1 MLTELYCDAFKP
13 SCPQPITFT
22 PGLNIVL
29 GTKGATNSIGK
40 STTLMIIDYVFG
52 GDDYLRLSKDV
63 KHNIGDH
70 TFKFAFDFGGE
81 RHYYMRGTQNPNEI
95 TVCDSS
101 YTPIATQ
108 PLADFRNV
116 LANGYGVSGNGA
128 TWRNMVSGSFRIW
141 QRDNDK
147 TTLPLSTHRSDT
159 HRAGITRLLALFGVL
174 GEVHEALKLEEEAKA
189 AVEAARVASQ
199 HYALNIANNMGEVER
214 NLKRIG
220 LLEQQIAELGATFS
234 TVNKSEM
241 SAEQAKIVASLRREE
256 TPLLRQQTRL
266 INQLNALNAN
276 TELAKRNRA
285 STVIEQLSEFFP
297 DADLARLEQV
307 EEFRKTVK
315 GIVTKQAKKQIA
327 QTKEQLTAVKQRLH
341 RLDAQIAEIV
351 EPDSIDMKTADSYHI
366 LKTELGR
373 LKAAN
378 KAYEKKREFQEQKKA
393 AEARVEK
400 DSKGLLKDI
409 EKKMNRALKHIDGQ
423 FTKEQRN
430 PPKLTLTS
438 IDKYA
443 YAIADDTGTG
453 SGYRSLLSFDIAL
466 LEESSLPVIIE
477 DSMMFKQIE
486 TDAVERIVTHLD
498 IYNTKQVFIALDEI
512 DKYDKP
518 TQEIIQA
525 HTRLKLGPGSEALF
539 GREWGKKTNDAK

>member
-13 SCPQPITFT
+13 SCPKPITFT
-22 PGLNIVL
+22 PGLNIIL

-40 STTLMIIDYVFG
+40 STMLMILDYVFG

-70 TFKFAFDFGGE
+70 TFKFAFDFKGE
-81 RHYYMRGTQNPNEI
+81 RHYYMRGTQSPNEI

-101 YTPIATQ
+101 YTPITTQ
-108 PLADFRNV
+108 PLKDFRDV
-116 LANGYGVSGNGA
+116 LAIGYGVSANGT

-174 GEVHEALKLEEEAKA
+174 GEVQEALLLEEEAKA
-189 AVEAARVASQ
+189 AVEAAKVAAQ
-199 HYALNIANNMGEVER
+199 HYSLNIAKNKKEVEE
-214 NLKRIG
+214 NLKRIEQ
-220 LLEQQIAELGATFS
+220 LEQQVKELEATFH
-234 TVNKSEM
+234 TANKSEM
-241 SAEQAKIVASLRREE
+241 SAEQAKIVAGLRREE

-276 TELAKRNRA
+276 TELAGKNRA
-285 STVIEQLSEFFP
+285 STVIEQLAEFFP
-297 DADLARLEQV
+297 EADLARLEQV
-307 EEFRKTVK
+307 EHFRKNVK
-315 GIVTKQAKKQIA
+315 NIVTKQAKKQIA
-327 QTKEQLTAVKQRLH
+327 QAEEKLAAVQQNLRKVN
-341 RLDAQIAEIV
+341 AQIAEIV
-351 EPDSIDMKTADSYHI
+351 EPGSIDIKTADSLHV
-366 LKTELGR
+366 LKSELGR

-378 KAYEKKREFQEQKKA
+378 KAYEKKREFEEQKRLA
-393 AEARVEK
+393 QERVEK
-400 DSKGLLKDI
+400 DSKNLLKDI
-409 EKKMNRALKHIDGQ
+409 EKKMNHALKHIDGQ

-430 PPKLTLTS
+430 PPKLTLKS

-466 LEESSLPVIIE
+466 LEESSLPVSIE

-486 TDAVERIVTHLD
+486 TDAVERIVAHLST
-498 IYNTKQVFIALDEI
+498 YEMKQAFIALDEI
-512 DKYDKP
+512 EKYDKS

-525 HTRLKLGPGSEALF
+525 HTRLKLGPGCEALF
-539 GREWGKKTNDAK
+539 GREWGKKNK